1 MNLIEQVAHCIE
13 FGKINKASPYP
24 PELKGQ
30 DGADELTQMALENG
44 FAADEILQKGFVEA
58 MNRVGQKFS
67 EHKIFVPQM
76 LMSAKAMNTAMKHLR
91 PYFQSGEISRK
102 GKFIIGTV
110 AGDLHDIGKNL
121 VAMMVEGAGW
131 EVIDL
136 GVDINHDRFLEEL
149 EKHPGSFVGLS
160 AMLTTTM
167 VNMESIVKNLK
178 EKYPDLVVCIG
189 GAPVNQEFCQ
199 KINAD
204 FYSPDPQ
211 GLVNYLGQHSSK
223 VN

>member
-1 MNLIEQVAHCIE
+1 
-13 FGKINKASPYP
+13 
-24 PELKGQ
+24 
-30 DGADELTQMALENG
+30 
-44 FAADEILQKGFVEA
+44 
-58 MNRVGQKFS
+58 
-67 EHKIFVPQM
+67 
-76 LMSAKAMNTAMKHLR
+76 
-91 PYFQSGEISRK
+91 
-102 GKFIIGTV
+102 
-110 AGDLHDIGKNL
+110 
-121 VAMMVEGAGW
+121 
-131 EVIDL
+131 
-136 GVDINHDRFLEEL
+136 
-149 EKHPGSFVGLS
+149 
-160 AMLTTTM
+160 M